1 MRSRFTKKNQQSSEL
16 TWLRILSKPLIALGL
31 FLSTLLF
38 ASLPSSKA
46 TNDSIWQPA
55 PTQAMD
61 PAMQDMEL
69 SLRARQAFAED
80 PLLSRQEIG
89 IDVRNRVATLWG
101 TVPNTEVYRLAEKR
115 LRLVLGLVD
124 FRNDLHVESEDRP
137 GSDRLLAQQSRSPL
151 AEPMNREPP
160 ASQQSV
166 ARRPEEQSLIASQE
180 ALWRPAA
187 PRPTAPTAN
196 DEARATNTPPCK
208 SLERTPMP
216 LVSLPGYPAHDSQP
230 APPPAITKPAE
241 YSGGGA
247 LAKAVEA
254 LRLSDTRFHRLQ
266 PELRGGVVYLRGNAF
281 RWDHVYELARSISK
295 LPGVERVVLEK
306 VHADSE

>member
-1 MRSRFTKKNQQSSEL
+1 MRSRFTKKIQQSSEL
-16 TWLRILSKPLIALGL
+16 TWLRVLSKPLIALGL

-46 TNDSIWQPA
+46 TNNPVWQPA
-55 PTQAMD
+55 PTQAVD

-101 TVPNTEVYRLAEKR
+101 SVPSAEVYRLAEKR

-137 GSDRLLAQQSRSPL
+137 ASDRLLAQQSRSPL
-151 AEPMNREPP
+151 AEPMNREAP
-160 ASQQSV
+160 AAQQSV
-166 ARRPEEQSLIASQE
+166 ARRPDEQSLIASQE

-187 PRPTAPTAN
+187 PRPTAPMAN
-196 DEARATNTPPCK
+196 DEARAAKTPSAK

-216 LVSLPGYPAHDSQP
+216 LVSLPGYPAHDSPP
-230 APPPAITKPAE
+230 APPAVSPKPAE
-241 YSGGGA
+241 SNGGA
-247 LAKAVEA
+247 LSKAVEA

-266 PELRGGVVYLRGNAF
+266 PEVRGGVVYLRGNVF
-281 RWDHVYELARSISK
+281 RWDHVYELARSISN